1 MGRTPRPSRRTRL
14 TSQKADM
21 PTAKPVALITGGAK
35 GIGRAIAR
43 HLFSSGWQVAII
55 DLADSGLHRAFARDR
70 DMLVIEGDVRE
81 EDTASDAVAATIH
94 RFHRLDAVV
103 SNAGIM
109 VRKPLRRLTLA
120 EWHRVLD
127 TNLTA
132 TFLLARAAEKPLR
145 KARGAIVTIASTRA
159 LMSEPNT
166 ESYSASK
173 GGLLAL
179 THALA
184 MSLAPEVRVNC
195 VSPGWIETQNHS
207 GLRRKDHKQH
217 PAGRVG
223 RPEDVAEIAS
233 WLLDGKRSG
242 FVTGANFVIDGGMTR
257 KMIYE
262 E

>member
-1 MGRTPRPSRRTRL
+1 MS
-14 TSQKADM
+14 
-21 PTAKPVALITGGAK
+21 TAKPVALITGGAK
-35 GIGRAIAR
+35 GIGHAIAR
-43 HLFSSGWQVAII
+43 HLIASGWQVGII
-55 DLADSGLHRAFARDR
+55 DLPDSGLRRAFARER
-70 DMLVIEGDVRE
+70 DVFAIEGDVRNE
-81 EDTASDAVAATIH
+81 ETASDAVDATIH
-94 RFHRLDAVV
+94 RFHRLDGLI

-109 VRKPLRRLTLA
+109 IRKPLRRLTLS

-132 TFLLARAAEKPLR
+132 AFLLARAAEKPLR

-173 GGLLAL
+173 GGVLAL

-184 MSLAPEVRVNC
+184 ISLAPDVRVNC
-195 VSPGWIETQNHS
+195 VSPGWIETRNYS
-207 GLRRKDHKQH
+207 GLRQKDHKQH

-223 RPEDVAEIAS
+223 RPEDVAELVS

>member
-1 MGRTPRPSRRTRL
+1 MPSTR
-14 TSQKADM
+14 
-21 PTAKPVALITGGAK
+21 PVALVTGGAK

-43 HLFSSGWQVAII
+43 HLLATGWRVGIVDLPGAGRRRAYPPRNRNAVAI
-55 DLADSGLHRAFARDR
+55 G
-70 DMLVIEGDVRE
+70 GDVRDE
-81 EDTASDAVAATIH
+81 ETVAGAVETLIK
-94 RFHRLDAVV
+94 RFGRLDAVV

-109 VRKPLRRLTLA
+109 IRKPIRRLTLE
-120 EWHRVLD
+120 EWHRVID

-145 KARGAIVTIASTRA
+145 KANGAIVTIASTRA

-184 MSLAPEVRVNC
+184 MSLGPDIRVNC
-195 VSPGWIETQNHS
+195 VSPGWIATEDYAA
-207 GLRRKDHKQH
+207 LRRKDHTQH
-217 PAGRVG
+217 PVG
-223 RPEDVAEIAS
+223 SVGKPNDIAEIVGF
-233 WLLDGKRSG
+233 LLDGERSG
-242 FVTGANFVIDGGMTR
+242 FITGANFVVDGGMTR

>member
-1 MGRTPRPSRRTRL
+1 
-14 TSQKADM
+14 M

-43 HLFSSGWQVAII
+43 HLLASGWHVAII
-55 DLADSGLHRAFARDR
+55 DLANSGLRRVLARDR
-70 DMLVIEGDVRE
+70 DILAIEGDVRE
-81 EDTASDAVAATIH
+81 EHTASDAVAATIH
-94 RFHRLDAVV
+94 RFHHLDAVV

-109 VRKPLRRLTLA
+109 VREPLRRLTLA

-159 LMSEPNT
+159 SMSEPNT

-195 VSPGWIETQNHS
+195 VSPGWIETRDYS

>member
-1 MGRTPRPSRRTRL
+1 
-14 TSQKADM
+14 M

-43 HLFSSGWQVAII
+43 HLLASGWHVAII
-55 DLADSGLHRAFARDR
+55 DLANSGLRRVLARDR
-70 DMLVIEGDVRE
+70 DILAIEGDVRE
-81 EDTASDAVAATIH
+81 EHTASDAVAATIH
-94 RFHRLDAVV
+94 RFHHLDAVV

-109 VRKPLRRLTLA
+109 VREPPRRLTLA

-132 TFLLARAAEKPLR
+132 TFLLARAAEKPLC

-159 LMSEPNT
+159 SMSEPNT

-195 VSPGWIETQNHS
+195 VSPGWIETRDYS

-223 RPEDVAEIAS
+223 RPEDVAEIVS

-262 E
+262 D

>member
-1 MGRTPRPSRRTRL
+1 
-14 TSQKADM
+14 M

-43 HLFSSGWQVAII
+43 HLLASGWQVAII
-55 DLADSGLHRAFARDR
+55 DLANSGLRRALARDR
-70 DMLVIEGDVRE
+70 DILAIEGDVRE
-81 EDTASDAVAATIH
+81 EHTASDAVAATIH
-94 RFHRLDAVV
+94 RFHHLDAVV

-120 EWHRVLD
+120 EWHRVLE

-195 VSPGWIETQNHS
+195 VSPGWIETRDYS

-223 RPEDVAEIAS
+223 RPEDVAEIVS

-257 KMIYE
+257 NMIYE

>member
-1 MGRTPRPSRRTRL
+1 MAAAKPRPDHRRGERHRSRYCA
-14 TSQKADM
+14 S
-21 PTAKPVALITGGAK
+21 
-35 GIGRAIAR
+35 
-43 HLFSSGWQVAII
+43 LF
-55 DLADSGLHRAFARDR
+55 
-70 DMLVIEGDVRE
+70 
-81 EDTASDAVAATIH
+81 
-94 RFHRLDAVV
+94 RLDGKYPSSISQTADCTAPSRASEMSSSSKAMYATRQPLPTRWRRPCIATV
-103 SNAGIM
+103 GLTGLF
-109 VRKPLRRLTLA
+109 KPLRRLTIS
-120 EWHRVLD
+120 EWRRVLD

-132 TFLLARAAEKPLR
+132 AFLLAHAAEKPLR

-159 LMSEPNT
+159 MMSEANT
-166 ESYSASK
+166 ESCSASK

-184 MSLAPEVRVNC
+184 VSLAPQVRVNC
-195 VSPGWIETQNHS
+195 VSPGWIETKDYAA
-207 GLRRKDHKQH
+207 LRRKDHQQH

-223 RPEDVAEIAS
+223 RPGDVAELVG

>member
-1 MGRTPRPSRRTRL
+1 
-14 TSQKADM
+14 M

-43 HLFSSGWQVAII
+43 HLLASGWQVAII
-55 DLADSGLHRAFARDR
+55 DLANSGLRRVLARDR
-70 DMLVIEGDVRE
+70 DILAIEGEVRE
-81 EDTASDAVAATIH
+81 EHTASDAVAATIH
-94 RFHRLDAVV
+94 RFHHLDAVV

-109 VRKPLRRLTLA
+109 VREPLRRLTLA

-195 VSPGWIETQNHS
+195 VSPGWIETRDYS

-223 RPEDVAEIAS
+223 RPEDVAEIVS

-262 E
+262 D

>member
-1 MGRTPRPSRRTRL
+1 
-14 TSQKADM
+14 M
-21 PTAKPVALITGGAK
+21 PTAKPVALITRGAK

-43 HLFSSGWQVAII
+43 HLLASGWQVAII
-55 DLADSGLHRAFARDR
+55 DLANSGLRRVLARDR
-70 DMLVIEGDVRE
+70 DILAIEGDVRE
-81 EDTASDAVAATIH
+81 EHTASDAVEATIH
-94 RFHRLDAVV
+94 RFHHLDAVV

-109 VRKPLRRLTLA
+109 VREPLRRLTLA

-159 LMSEPNT
+159 SMSEPNT

-195 VSPGWIETQNHS
+195 VSPGWIETRDYS

-223 RPEDVAEIAS
+223 RPEDVAEIVS

-242 FVTGANFVIDGGMTR
+242 FVTGANFVIDGGMTG

-262 E
+262 D

>member
-1 MGRTPRPSRRTRL
+1 V
-14 TSQKADM
+14 
-21 PTAKPVALITGGAK
+21 AKPVALVTGGAK

-43 HLFSSGWQVAII
+43 HLLASGWQAGIF
-55 DLADSGLHRAFARDR
+55 DLPGSGLRRSYPPR
-70 DMLVIEGDVRE
+70 SRNIVPIEGDVRDE
-81 EDTASDAVAATIH
+81 KTVSHAVRAVLE
-94 RFHRLDAVV
+94 RFGRLDAVV

-109 VRKPLRRLTLA
+109 IRKPIRRLTLG
-120 EWHRVLD
+120 EWHRVID

-145 KARGAIVTIASTRA
+145 RARGAIVTIASTRA

-184 MSLAPEVRVNC
+184 MSLGPDVRVNC
-195 VSPGWIETQNHS
+195 VSPGWIETRDYS
-207 GLRRKDHKQH
+207 ALRRKDHTQH
-217 PAGRVG
+217 PVGRVG
-223 RPEDVAEIAS
+223 KPQDIAEIVG
-233 WLLDGKRSG
+233 WLLDKERSG
-242 FVTGANFVIDGGMTR
+242 FVTGANFVVDGGMTR

>member
-1 MGRTPRPSRRTRL
+1 MPS
-14 TSQKADM
+14 
-21 PTAKPVALITGGAK
+21 AKPVALVTGGAN
-35 GIGRAIAR
+35 GIGRAIAH
-43 HLFSSGWQVAII
+43 HLLADGWRVAIV
-55 DLADSGLHRAFARDR
+55 DLPSSRLRRTFPPGDRNALTLDGDIRDEETARRA
-70 DMLVIEGDVRE
+70 V
-81 EDTASDAVAATIH
+81 DAALKS
-94 RFHRLDAVV
+94 FGRLDAVV

-109 VRKPLRRLTLA
+109 VRKPIRRLTLG
-120 EWHRVLD
+120 EWRRVID

-132 TFLLARAAEKPLR
+132 TFLLARAAEKQLR
-145 KARGAIVTIASTRA
+145 KTKGSIVTIASTRA

-184 MSLAPEVRVNC
+184 VSLGPDVRVNC
-195 VSPGWIETQNHS
+195 VSPGWIATKDYAA
-207 GLRRKDHKQH
+207 LRRKDHTQH

-223 RPEDVAEIAS
+223 KPQDIAEIVA
-233 WLLDGKRSG
+233 WLIDGKRSG
-242 FVTGANFVIDGGMTR
+242 FVTGANFVVDGGMTR

>member
-1 MGRTPRPSRRTRL
+1 
-14 TSQKADM
+14 
-21 PTAKPVALITGGAK
+21 
-35 GIGRAIAR
+35 
-43 HLFSSGWQVAII
+43 
-55 DLADSGLHRAFARDR
+55 
-70 DMLVIEGDVRE
+70 
-81 EDTASDAVAATIH
+81 
-94 RFHRLDAVV
+94 
-103 SNAGIM
+103 
-109 VRKPLRRLTLA
+109 
-120 EWHRVLD
+120 
-127 TNLTA
+127 
-132 TFLLARAAEKPLR
+132 
-145 KARGAIVTIASTRA
+145 
-159 LMSEPNT
+159 MSEPNT

-195 VSPGWIETQNHS
+195 VSPDWIETQNHS

>member
-1 MGRTPRPSRRTRL
+1 
-14 TSQKADM
+14 M

-43 HLFSSGWQVAII
+43 HLLASGWQVAII
-55 DLADSGLHRAFARDR
+55 DLANSGLRRVLARDR
-70 DMLVIEGDVRE
+70 DILAIEGDVRE
-81 EDTASDAVAATIH
+81 EHTASDAVAATIH
-94 RFHRLDAVV
+94 RFHHLDAVV

-109 VRKPLRRLTLA
+109 VRESLRRLTLA
-120 EWHRVLD
+120 ERHRVLD

-159 LMSEPNT
+159 SMSEPNT

-195 VSPGWIETQNHS
+195 VSPGWIETRDYS

-223 RPEDVAEIAS
+223 RPGDVAEIVS

-262 E
+262 D

>member
-1 MGRTPRPSRRTRL
+1 
-14 TSQKADM
+14 M
-21 PTAKPVALITGGAK
+21 PITKPAAVITGGAK

-43 HLFSSGWQVAII
+43 HLLSSGWQVGII
-55 DLADSGLHRAFARDR
+55 DLQDSGLRRAFSRQR
-70 DMLVIEGDVRE
+70 GVLVIEGDVRNE
-81 EDTASDAVAATIH
+81 ETASDAVDAMVH
-94 RFHRLDAVV
+94 RFRRLDAVV

-109 VRKPLRRLTLA
+109 IRKPLLRLTLA

-132 TFLLARAAEKPLR
+132 AFLLARAAETPLR
-145 KARGAIVTIASTRA
+145 RAHGAIVTIASTRA
-159 LMSEPNT
+159 VMSEPDT

-173 GGLLAL
+173 GGLVAL

-184 MSLAPEVRVNC
+184 ISLAPDVRVNC
-195 VSPGWIETQNHS
+195 VSPGWIETKDYA
-207 GLRRKDHKQH
+207 GLRRKDHRQH

-223 RPEDVAEIAS
+223 KPEDVAELVC
-233 WLLDGKRSG
+233 WLLDAERSG

-262 E
+262 A

>member
-1 MGRTPRPSRRTRL
+1 
-14 TSQKADM
+14 M
-21 PTAKPVALITGGAK
+21 PTAKPVALVTGGAN

-43 HLFSSGWQVAII
+43 HLFAIGWQLGVF
-55 DLADSGLHRAFARDR
+55 DLPESGLRRSFPPRR
-70 DMLVIEGDVRE
+70 RNLVLIEGDLRD
-81 EDTASDAVAATIH
+81 EDTVAGGVATLVEQ
-94 RFHRLDAVV
+94 FGRLDAVV

-109 VRKPLRRLTLA
+109 IRKPLGGLTLD
-120 EWHRVLD
+120 EWNRVID

-145 KARGAIVTIASTRA
+145 KARGAIVTVASTRA

-173 GGLLAL
+173 GGLVAL

-184 MSLAPEVRVNC
+184 VSLGPDVRVNC
-195 VSPGWIETQNHS
+195 VSPGWIETKNYAA
-207 GLRRKDHKQH
+207 LRRKDHTQH

-223 RPEDVAEIAS
+223 KPADIAELVA
-233 WLLDGKRSG
+233 WLLDKKRSG
-242 FVTGANFVIDGGMTR
+242 FVTGANFVVDGGMTR

>member
-1 MGRTPRPSRRTRL
+1 
-14 TSQKADM
+14 M

-43 HLFSSGWQVAII
+43 HLLASGWHVAII
-55 DLADSGLHRAFARDR
+55 DLANSGLRRVLARDR
-70 DMLVIEGDVRE
+70 DILAIEGDVRE
-81 EDTASDAVAATIH
+81 EHTASDAVAATIH
-94 RFHRLDAVV
+94 RFHHLDAVV

-109 VRKPLRRLTLA
+109 VREPPRRLTLA

-159 LMSEPNT
+159 SMSEPNT

-195 VSPGWIETQNHS
+195 VSPGWIETRDYS

-223 RPEDVAEIAS
+223 RPEDVAEIVS

-262 E
+262 D